1 MRAHK
6 RETEAPSWMSK
17 TLPLASEMQA
27 TMSSTA
33 ARRRILSET
42 WGNSEANLVLVE
54 PLMRVQPGWPPMA
67 ASREPSEAAPRLSS
81 LGTVRY
87 KCEFMVHCYTVI

>member
-1 MRAHK
+1 
-6 RETEAPSWMSK
+6 MSK

-27 TMSSTA
+27 AMSPTA

-42 WGNSEANLVLVE
+42 WGNSEANLALME
-54 PLMRVQPGWPPMA
+54 PLMRVQLGRPLMA
-67 ASREPSEAAPRLSS
+67 ASREPSEAAPRLST

-87 KCEFMVHCYTVI
+87 KCVSLWYIVTP